1 MVDVRTMPE
10 QAPAGANHAP
20 PYRYNANEMKPDPAP
35 RRVRPYSLGEAF
47 RLTHER
53 WLNRAIN
60 HPRRYPTI
68 PSIRVDAGGF
78 DELTDTPLGRSWAE
92 QWWHD
97 TFHTLDTNQ
106 PDAGT
111 P

>member
-1 MVDVRTMPE
+1 MNPDHLPKR
-10 QAPAGANHAP
+10 A
-20 PYRYNANEMKPDPAP
+20 KPH
-35 RRVRPYSLGEAF
+35 SLGEAF

-53 WLNRAIN
+53 WLNRAIK

-68 PSIRVDAGGF
+68 PSMRVESGGF
-78 DELTDTPLGRSWAE
+78 DRLTETPLGRSWAE

-97 TFHTLDTNQ
+97 TFRTMDRTMDTH
-106 PDAGT
+106 PADSGT